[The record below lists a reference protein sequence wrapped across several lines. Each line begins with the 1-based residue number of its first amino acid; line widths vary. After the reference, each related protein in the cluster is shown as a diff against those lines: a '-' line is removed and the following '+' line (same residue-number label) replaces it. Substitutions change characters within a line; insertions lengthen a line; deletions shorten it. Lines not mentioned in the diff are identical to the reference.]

1 MAKKRDGNRRGGE
14 MERREERTEERG
26 KERGRE
32 GQWLYLESFYE
43 TCLRPCD

>member
-32 GQWLYLESFYE
+32 GQWIGPPFYE